1 MSTLQLWAIG
11 IDEVR
16 GIFSA
21 EPENADRLRTA
32 ATQRFGASAIPQPG
46 LLGKL
51 GPLLRGNHDPAAPRP
66 GAPSPQ
72 DIEDLL
78 AGHFVPPD
86 RLVPAWNL
94 LEFWIE
100 HLALSSARWQLS
112 EAGLNELDFAL
123 AKAQVPSWY
132 GLSDLFKANLGI
144 SLTRCA
150 GLADGFVR
158 GEHARAMATAWASG
172 LAELDP
178 SQQELAGAIIEFLS
192 GFTEWASEART
203 AGHPEPD
210 LVAIFRSTD

>member
-21 EPENADRLRTA
+21 DPDNADRLRNA
-32 ATQRFGASAIPQPG
+32 AVERFGASTQSHPG

-51 GPLLRGNHDPAAPRP
+51 GPLFRGTPDPMAPRP
-66 GAPSPQ
+66 GAPTPQ
-72 DIEDLL
+72 DIDDLI
-78 AGHFVPPD
+78 AGRFIPPD
-86 RLVPAWNL
+86 RLLPAWTL
-94 LEFWIE
+94 LEFWIGQ
-100 HLALSSARWQLS
+100 LALGSAKLELT
-112 EAGLNELDFAL
+112 EAEINELDFAL

-158 GEHARAMATAWASG
+158 GDHAQAMCTAWTAG
-172 LAELDP
+172 LDELEP
-178 SQQELAGAIIEFLS
+178 AQKKLATQIVEFLNGYS
-192 GFTEWASEART
+192 EWKTQALT
-203 AGHPEPD
+203 AGRLEPD
-210 LVAIFRSTD
+210 LVAIFRAH